1 MLSMG
6 KSTISMAIFNSKL
19 LVYQRVSTKYEVSL
33 MKHWENIINNI
44 HKAGGF
50 SYSFGGLIFH
60 EISTVMTT
68 VVYVVTT
75 PVTKIYHWLVVWN
88 IFFSPYIGNSTPH

>member
-1 MLSMG
+1 M
-6 KSTISMAIFNSKL
+6 F
-19 LVYQRVSTKYEVSL
+19 VYRRVSTKYEVSL
-33 MKHWENIINNI
+33 MTHWEKIINII
-44 HKAGGF
+44 HKAGGV

-75 PVTKIYHWLVVWN
+75 PVTKIYHWLVV
-88 IFFSPYIGNSTPH
+88 